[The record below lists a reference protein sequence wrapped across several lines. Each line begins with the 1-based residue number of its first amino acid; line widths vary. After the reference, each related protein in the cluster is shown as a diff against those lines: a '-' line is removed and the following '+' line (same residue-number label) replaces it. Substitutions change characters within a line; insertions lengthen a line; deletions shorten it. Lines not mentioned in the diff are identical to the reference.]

1 MAYTVLV
8 GKSQH
13 SISEDMVMTTVKI
26 DDKGRLMVPASER
39 EALGLRPGDTLFVE
53 RRGNTLVYIKAE
65 NPFDV
70 LADEAI
76 QEHARGETKGLR
88 DYARERGIALDGR

>member
-1 MAYTVLV
+1 MACTVLV

-13 SISEDMVMTTVKI
+13 ITGEDMTMTTVKI

-39 EALGLRPGDTLFVE
+39 DALGLRPGDTLFVE

-70 LADEAI
+70 LAEEAI
-76 QEHARGETKGLR
+76 EEHARGETKTLR
-88 DYARERGIALDGR
+88 QYAV